1 MSNTVIEGIDY
12 DLLFLVVN
20 KGVGSR
26 ALQIAKKTGV
36 SGGTVFRGLGTASN
50 SALKF
55 FGLEEVRKEILMMA
69 ARKDTAEEALEA
81 LTEKLQLK
89 KRNRGIAFTIPLA
102 NLLGNRNC
110 VYNQDAHGR
119 KVEDNMHQAIFT
131 IVDRGQAEEVIDAA
145 VAAGSQG
152 GTVINAR
159 GSGSHETSRLFSMDI
174 EPEKEVVMI
183 LTEQHTTDAVVASIS
198 NALKIEQPGNG
209 VLFTVDVTNTRGL
222 F

>member
-1 MSNTVIEGIDY
+1 MNKAIIEGIDY
-12 DLLFLVVN
+12 DVLFLVVN
-20 KGVGSR
+20 SGIGSK
-26 ALQIAKKTGV
+26 ALQIAKKNGV
-36 SGGTVFRGLGTASN
+36 SGGTVFRGSGTASN

-55 FGLEEVRKEILMMA
+55 FGLEDVRKEILFMA
-69 ARKDTAEEALEA
+69 ARKEVAEAALDD

-89 KRNRGIAFTIPLA
+89 KRNRGIAFTIPIA
-102 NLLGNRNC
+102 NLLGNRSC
-110 VYNQDAHGR
+110 VYNTDAHGR
-119 KVEDNMHQAIFT
+119 KVEDRMHQAIFT

-159 GSGSHETSRLFSMDI
+159 GSGSHETSRLFSMNI

-209 VLFTVDVTNTRGL
+209 VLFTMDVTDRKSVV
-222 F
+222 

>member
-1 MSNTVIEGIDY
+1 MSNTIIQGVDY
-12 DLLFLVVN
+12 DVLFLVVN
-20 KGVGSR
+20 SGTGSK
-26 ALQIAKKTGV
+26 ALQIAKKSGV

-55 FGLEEVRKEILMMA
+55 FGLEDVRKEVLIMA
-69 ARKDTAEEALEA
+69 ARKEVAEAALND

-89 KRNRGIAFTIPLA
+89 KRNRGIAFTIPIA

-110 VYNQDAHGR
+110 VYDKDAHGR
-119 KVEDNMHQAIFT
+119 KVEDSMHQAIFT

-159 GSGSHETSRLFSMDI
+159 GSGSHETSRLFSMNI

-183 LTEQHTTDAVVASIS
+183 LTEQQTTDAVVASIS

-209 VLFTVDVTNTRGL
+209 VLFTMDVTNTRGL

>member
-1 MSNTVIEGIDY
+1 MSNAIIEGMDY
-12 DLLFLVVN
+12 DLLCLVVN
-20 KGVGSR
+20 NGAGSK
-26 ALQIAKKTGV
+26 ALQIAKKNGV

-55 FGLEEVRKEILMMA
+55 FGLEDVKKEVLIMA
-69 ARKDTAEEALEA
+69 ARKETAETALDA

-89 KRNRGIAFTIPLA
+89 KRNRGIAFTIPIA

-110 VYNQDAHGR
+110 VYKTDAHGR
-119 KVEDNMHQAIFT
+119 KVEDIMHQAIFT

-152 GTVINAR
+152 GTIINAR

-198 NALKIEQPGNG
+198 NTLKIEQPGNG
-209 VLFTVDVTNTRGL
+209 VLFTMDVTNTRGL

>member
-1 MSNTVIEGIDY
+1 MGNTVIEGMDY

-20 KGVGSR
+20 SGTGSK
-26 ALQIAKKTGV
+26 ALQIAKKNGV

-55 FGLEEVRKEILMMA
+55 FGLEDVKKEVLIMA
-69 ARKDTAEEALEA
+69 ARKETAETALDA

-89 KRNRGIAFTIPLA
+89 KRNRGIAFTIPIA

-110 VYNQDAHGR
+110 VYNTDAHGR
-119 KVEDNMHQAIFT
+119 KVEDIMHQAIFT

-183 LTEQHTTDAVVASIS
+183 LTEQQTTDAVVASIS
-198 NALKIEQPGNG
+198 NTLKIEQPGNG
-209 VLFTVDVTNTRGL
+209 VLFTIDVTNTRGL